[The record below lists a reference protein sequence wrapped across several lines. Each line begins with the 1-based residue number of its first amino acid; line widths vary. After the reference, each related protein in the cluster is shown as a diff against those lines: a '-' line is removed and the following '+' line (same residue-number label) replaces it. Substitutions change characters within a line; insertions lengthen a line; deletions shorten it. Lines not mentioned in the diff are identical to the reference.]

1 VLSSPESPAASEYQ
15 RSIVASTLELLDG
28 LQALVPPNPA
38 SFAWDGAAQRLYV
51 DELARVRDELLQV
64 HALLRQSLFQLG
76 ALRAW

>member
-1 VLSSPESPAASEYQ
+1 MLSSPDSSTASEYQ
-15 RSIVASTLELLDG
+15 RSVVAGMLELLDG

-38 SFAWDGAAQRLYV
+38 AFVWDGAAQRLYV
-51 DELARVRDELLQV
+51 DELGRLRDELWQV